1 MEYRGLEY
9 TIVQGIERGTW
20 RWTVWLGDNIS
31 KSGQALGKENALAK
45 ATRVINEALAQK
57 RVRLVPPGRLD

>member
-20 RWTVWLGDNIS
+20 RWTVSLGNNIS
-31 KSGQALGKENALAK
+31 KSGQALGKENAVTK